1 MKFSASSGM
10 SGAFSELSSIA
21 PPTKI
26 TAGPGP
32 SCSYAIDV
40 PSFDVTPSMPCL
52 LSVERVITIN
62 RTIARVVLARRS
74 WVEVRLEA
82 IGQL

>member
-1 MKFSASSGM
+1 
-10 SGAFSELSSIA
+10 
-21 PPTKI
+21 
-26 TAGPGP
+26 
-32 SCSYAIDV
+32 
-40 PSFDVTPSMPCL
+40 MPFP
-52 LSVERVITIN
+52 LSVERVITID